1 MPTVEEVL
9 RQSGFTD
16 QQISEM
22 DQRAITAFSGVLSA
36 AEAERQRAEVE
47 RQANASFYDN
57 QIVPALTGW
66 DEEKQRLENEKARVA
81 AEAAFYRTQAQEA
94 RNAGFIAQDAPTFQ
108 PPRDGQGRY
117 VANAGGTPGSP
128 VFQPQEVIKR
138 AGDGLAQIADVDW
151 KHRSLFDG
159 KPLPIS
165 PSELIRQADA
175 HNMSPMIYADRTF
188 GFTQREQELQK
199 QQQEAHDNKIK
210 QDAVAERDKYWA
222 EVTGSNPDIRRP
234 QANVRMTEVAKAVRS
249 GAALPGAPGG
259 KLTDPL
265 LLNEHERRMQTKAG
279 IQAELVEA
287 ER

>member
-22 DQRAITAFSGVLSA
+22 DARAITAFTGVLSA
-36 AEAERQRAEVE
+36 AEAERQRAEQE
-47 RQANASFYDN
+47 RQANVQFYDN
-57 QIVPALTGW
+57 QIVPSLTGW
-66 DEEKQRLENEKARVA
+66 DEEKTRLENERARTN
-81 AEAAFYRTQAQEA
+81 AEVAFYKAQNESA
-94 RNAGFIAQDAPTFQ
+94 RASGFISSDAPGFQ

-128 VFQPQEVIKR
+128 IFQPQEMIKR
-138 AGDGLAQIADVDW
+138 AGDGLAQIADIDW

-175 HNMSPMIYADRTF
+175 RNMDPMTYANQTF
-188 GFTQREQELQK
+188 GFQQRERELQK

-210 QDAVAERDKYWA
+210 QDAVTERDRYWA
-222 EVTGSNPDIRRP
+222 ERTGNNPDMRRP
-234 QANVRMTEVAKAVRS
+234 QDNPKMTDIARAARS
-249 GAALPGAPGG
+249 GTPLPGAPGG
-259 KLTDPL
+259 KLNDPL
-265 LLNEHERRMQTKAG
+265 SLNETERRAQTRAG
-279 IQAELVEA
+279 IRAEMQEQS
-287 ER
+287 